1 MSVNPID
8 HPEQYEAIVL
18 AGERSPG
25 VAKLS
30 GTALDHGWAKQEP
43 KGSSGGE
50 TIQNGTK
57 LVEFTVELYIW
68 RDDQVDHFARWVAW
82 RPILR
87 RPIAKGASKA
97 LDIYHPQLDELG
109 VTSVVCSKEG
119 SLVPD
124 GKGGATVALSFI
136 QYAPPQPK
144 AAGKPAGSSSKE
156 GTSGPGAENK
166 PPKKQKDPNQDLKD
180 EVSKLTDQFN
190 NPEGGT

>member
-8 HPEQYEAIVL
+8 HPELYESFLL

-25 VAKLS
+25 VCKL
-30 GTALDHGWAKQEP
+30 GGPMLDHGWAKQEP

-57 LVEFTVELYIW
+57 LVEFTAELYLW
-68 RDDQVDHFARWVAW
+68 RDSEVDHFARWVEW

-109 VTSVVCSKEG
+109 VTSVVCAKEG
-119 SLVPD
+119 SLEPD
-124 GKGGATVALSFI
+124 GRGGATVKLSFL

-144 AAGKPAGSSSKE
+144 AAGKPSGSSSQA
-156 GTSGPGAENK
+156 SGADANGKPK
-166 PPKKQKDPNQDLKD
+166 PPKKDPNQDLKD
-180 EVSKLTDQFN
+180 EVDGLVDQFN
-190 NPEGGT
+190 NPGAA